1 MVIAWVYFII
11 ETISVLL
18 FKGHSKTGIPTFI
31 VSIWKQRFLFLI
43 QWSWRVQY
51 YLKCVL
57 FLQRCCQ
64 LCYCHLFTTNKT
76 KIIGMEIHWNKGTEK
91 NSLLIVF
98 EQLQVFLTHLK
109 KQIVFIKLIK
119 FFFLCYFIESVKD

>member
-57 FLQRCCQ
+57 F
-64 LCYCHLFTTNKT
+64 FTEMLPVMLLSPLYINKT

-109 KQIVFIKLIK
+109 KKIVFIELIK